1 MRFRAF
7 VPFLAAAAISVSTL
21 SGAVAE
27 DDPVVA
33 IVNGTKILKS
43 ELMAARENLPEE
55 YRPIPIE
62 QIYPVLLS
70 SLVDSK
76 LVAADAK
83 ARNLNEE
90 DGYKERLAQ
99 IADQV
104 LERYAVRQAVEEAVT
119 DEKLRAEYDSRHSGE
134 AAMEVNARH
143 ILVATNDE
151 AVAIIKQLDDGADF
165 AELAKE
171 KSTGPSGANGGSL
184 GYFAKGQMVPPF
196 EEAAFALE
204 KGMHTKEPV
213 QTQFGFH
220 VIKVE
225 DSRAKT
231 PPTFEASVDEIRNE
245 LAQAAAA
252 QYIEDLRGAA
262 KIERFNL
269 DGSKA
274 N

>member
-7 VPFLAAAAISVSTL
+7 VPFLVAAAISVSTL
-21 SGAVAE
+21 SGAMAE

-33 IVNGTKILKS
+33 VVNGTKILKS

-83 ARNLNEE
+83 SRKLDEE
-90 DGYKERLAQ
+90 EGYKDRLAQ

-104 LERYAVRQAVEEAVT
+104 LERYAVRQAIEEAVT
-119 DEKLRAEYDSRHSGE
+119 DEKLRAEYDSRSKG
-134 AAMEVNARH
+134 AAGKEVSARH
-143 ILVATNDE
+143 ILVKTNDE
-151 AVAIIKQLDDGADF
+151 AMAIIKQLDGGADF

-204 KGMHTKEPV
+204 DGSYTKEPV

-225 DSRAKT
+225 ESRAVT
-231 PPTFEASVDEIRNE
+231 PPSFEQSVDEIRNE

-262 KIERFNL
+262 EIERFNI